1 MSARIIPSLAPP
13 PLFHQQYRYSHSV
26 KVAKN
31 ACIYF
36 QQLAHSS
43 QFTMRCIHLIFS
55 SLRTLCQKHPGVVLV
70 LVLKSFGSPTTQIE
84 STRYAKIT
92 LISFR
97 MKTIHRH
104 PGVGY
109 PSPPKFPPP
118 FCWWTTDRR
127 CSSFPTGPAI
137 CRRQS

>member
-55 SLRTLCQKHPGVVLV
+55 SLRTLCQKHPGR
-70 LVLKSFGSPTTQIE
+70 SPVASKIAALNLTPIE
-84 STRYAKIT
+84 SKRYANII
-92 LISFR
+92 LIRFR
-97 MKTIHRH
+97 MKTIHDT
-104 PGVGY
+104 PGVGGY
-109 PSPPKFPPP
+109 PKSPKIPSTVLLVDHRP
-118 FCWWTTDRR
+118 
-127 CSSFPTGPAI
+127 
-137 CRRQS
+137 